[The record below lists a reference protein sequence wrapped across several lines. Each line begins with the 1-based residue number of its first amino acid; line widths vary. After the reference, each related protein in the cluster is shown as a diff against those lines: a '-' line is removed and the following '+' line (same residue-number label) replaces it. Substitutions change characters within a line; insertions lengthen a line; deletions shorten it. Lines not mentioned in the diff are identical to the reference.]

1 MTRGSVKEWWTGNVH
16 IRSESPK
23 ALASLMMLI
32 SWEIW
37 SECNV
42 RIFRNMAA
50 PSVVLVSKI
59 KEELSLWASA
69 GAKHLSI
76 VMARE

>member
-1 MTRGSVKEWWTGNVH
+1 MRVSVREWWTGSIH

-37 SECNV
+37 SERNA
-42 RIFRNMAA
+42 RIFRNTAA
-50 PSVVLVSKI
+50 PSAALVSKI
-59 KEELSLWASA
+59 KEELSLWALA